1 MKLLLNEHKAYKW
14 QNKFNVTYRGEVFFK
29 EKLYRNKEL
38 GDLLSTWTVED
49 VVTNVSCCNGN
60 FFFIFTFDD
69 VVYAFTDKI
78 MSFPLCWCQCQG
90 EVYLSDDVHEL
101 PGEKTFS
108 KEGISELL
116 SFGYVLGNNSI
127 YENIHTI
134 QAGEYIKIYKS
145 SNVEKLTY
153 YKHLHHEIDLNENVL
168 LNKLDN
174 VINNVFDR
182 FVIRLNRRQV
192 VLFLSGGYDSRL
204 ILLNLIKRNYNNIVC
219 VTLVSSEDKDVRV
232 ARQLA
237 KKFNLNLITV
247 NFTKKY
253 WKQKANSAKFWEF
266 VDKEMNGVALHYL
279 QGMVIQ
285 DIIEKNLISKNCVV
299 VTGNSGD
306 VVEGNDICENFVK
319 SQMYTKEDVIKE
331 IIEYHGVN
339 IVNNKDVRMMISKHI
354 GRLLPCRDGVL
365 LSYSEAQDMFEYFNW
380 IERQCKYVT
389 SDARNYDDYI
399 GVEWLLPL
407 WDDEFVEYW
416 QSVPMDLRYKR
427 KLYYKY
433 VKHDNLPTA
442 NKASLFLKLRN
453 MLNKRFPFVIKFFY
467 PIRQIFGYTSN
478 DIIYSYCGVV
488 NIWEYVYLQY
498 KTLGNKN
505 KFITPILYKFFRK
518 KYDTNIFY
526 LCDEK
531 K

>member
-60 FFFIFTFDD
+60 FFFIFTFED

-90 EVYLSDDVHEL
+90 EVYLSDDIHEL
-101 PGEKTFS
+101 PGEKVFS
-108 KEGISELL
+108 PKGISELL
-116 SFGYVLGNNSI
+116 SFGYVLGNNTVYKNI
-127 YENIHTI
+127 YIVR
-134 QAGEYIKIYKS
+134 GGGYIKIYNS
-145 SNVEKLTY
+145 TVEVLTY
-153 YKHLHHEIDLNENVL
+153 YRHLHKEINFNESIL
-168 LNKLDN
+168 LRQLED

-182 FVIRLNRRQV
+182 FVARLAGRQI

-204 ILLNLIKRNYNNIVC
+204 ILLNLLKRNYNNIIC
-219 VTLVSSEDKDVRV
+219 VSLVSSEDKDVSV
-232 ARQLA
+232 AKQLA
-237 KKFNLNLITV
+237 KKFNLNLVTI
-247 NFTKKY
+247 NFNKSY
-253 WKQKANSAKFWEF
+253 WRQKAKQKKFWDF
-266 VDKEMNGVALHYL
+266 VNKAMNGIALHYL
-279 QGMVIQ
+279 QGLVIQ
-285 DIIEKNLISKNCVV
+285 DLIEENRLDPNCVV

-306 VVEGNDICENFVK
+306 VVEGNDVCENFVRSK
-319 SQMYTKEDVIKE
+319 TYTKEDVVKE

-339 IVNNKDVRMMISKHI
+339 VVNNKDARAIISKHI
-354 GRLLPCRDGVL
+354 GRLLPCKDGVL

-442 NKASLFLKLRN
+442 NKASLFLKTRN
-453 MLNKRFPFVIKFFY
+453 LLNKHFPCIIKLFY
-467 PIRQIFGYTSN
+467 PIRQIIGYASN

-498 KTLGNKN
+498 RTLGNKN
-505 KFITPILYKFFRK
+505 KFITPILYKLFQN
-518 KYDTNIFY
+518 KYNKNIFG
-526 LCDEK
+526 LCDDIRK
-531 K
+531 